1 MPVFQEFE
9 GRKESY
15 NCQDIG
21 DFFFLGEKRI
31 VCDNIAVD
39 RDISD

>member
-21 DFFFLGEKRI
+21 DFFLGEKRI